1 MAIGLSY
8 PLMSV
13 AIMAQY
19 SVIPGKSL
27 PSRMGLDME
36 RAASARLVA
45 SSVIATF
52 LTTELHGGRPAVR
65 VLLWRRPCWH
75 V

>member
-8 PLMSV
+8 ALMSV

-36 RAASARLVA
+36 RAASAHLVA
-45 SSVIATF
+45 SWSS
-52 LTTELHGGRPAVR
+52 P
-65 VLLWRRPCWH
+65 PS
-75 V
+75 